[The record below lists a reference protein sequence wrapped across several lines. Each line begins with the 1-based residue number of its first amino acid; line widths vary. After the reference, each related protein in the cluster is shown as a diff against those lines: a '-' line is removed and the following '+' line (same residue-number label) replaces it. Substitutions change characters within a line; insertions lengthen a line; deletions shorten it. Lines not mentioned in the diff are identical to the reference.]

1 MFHGHNTL
9 IHKIEAILDLEVIQ
23 FPNTSLSLS
32 LSLSEKFVRLSRR
45 SPMIQ
50 ETDDATLDVE
60 EVRRRKC
67 KYVMYFTL
75 PKQYGFIMN
84 YLYCPPSLSL
94 QV

>member
-32 LSLSEKFVRLSRR
+32 LSEKFVRLSRR

-50 ETDDATLDVE
+50 ETETTLDVE